1 MIKKLKI
8 MKIYKLAENTIGDK
22 DYEVLIDF
30 LKNRKY
36 LNQSK
41 ITKVFEQKF
50 SDFLSSKLSIFV
62 NSGSS
67 ANLLMAQ
74 TLLEGNYLKNKV
86 AILPA
91 VSWSTTVSPYLQL
104 GYKIML
110 CDCNKENLGIDT
122 VHLEKICKKYNP
134 GVLIL
139 VNVLGHSNDYER
151 ILFLKKKYK
160 FQIIEDNC
168 ESLGSSNKS
177 KKLGTLGLASSHS
190 FYFGHHIST
199 IEGGMVSTDDRKFYN
214 ISLAIRSHGWARDM
228 EKIFRKK
235 LEKKYKVDE
244 FESLYTFYYSG
255 LNVRSTDL
263 NATLGIKQLKKISNI
278 SKIRHRNFYY
288 YKKKLN
294 EYWFQKSNLDLVSSF
309 GYATFVKNRLEVY
322 KYLKSKKIQS
332 RPLICGNM
340 GQQPFWKKKF
350 VNQKKLSNAKFVHKY
365 GLYLPN
371 HANIN
376 QFDIDY
382 ISKCFKSVAKPI
394 FFNN

>member
-8 MKIYKLAENTIGDK
+8 MKIYKLAENTIDDK
-22 DYEVLIDF
+22 DYEVLINF

-50 SDFLSSKLSIFV
+50 SDFLNSKLSIFV

-67 ANLLMAQ
+67 ANFLIAQ

-91 VSWSTTVSPYLQL
+91 VSWSTTISPYLQL

-263 NATLGIKQLKKISNI
+263 NATLGIKQLKKISKI

-350 VNQKKLSNAKFVHKY
+350 INQKKLSNAKFVHKY

-376 QFDIDY
+376 QFDIDH